1 MACVANAG
9 DRAVARQAVELPPLR
24 YPPDLPVSA
33 ARPELLAAIRDH
45 QVVVIAGETG
55 SGKTTQIPKMCL
67 ELGRGRAGMIGHT
80 QPRRIAA
87 RSVAARLAEEIGVE
101 LGEEVG
107 WQVRFTD
114 HTSAQTLVKVMT
126 DGILLAALQG
136 DRDLR
141 AYDTIIIDEAHERS
155 LTIDFLL
162 GYLKQLL
169 PRRPDLKV
177 IITSAT
183 IDPQRFAEHFAAP
196 GRTVPIIEVSGRTY
210 PVEVRYRPL
219 AREVPGRGAD
229 APPVLVGIDQV
240 SGVVDAVE
248 ELWTESAGDGGP
260 QDILVFCSGERE
272 IRDAREALEGLG
284 LPGTTVLPLFGR
296 LSVAE
301 QQRIFAPTGGR
312 RIVVATNV
320 AETSLTVPGIR
331 YVVDTGTARISRY
344 SQRTKVQRLP
354 IEPIS
359 QASAGQRAGRCGRL
373 ADGICIRLYSEE
385 DFLARPEFTEPEI
398 LRTNLASVILQM
410 AALRLGEI
418 EKFPFVQAPDSR
430 QIADGRR
437 LLQELQAISPDGR
450 LTQTGRVIARLPV
463 DPRLARMLIAAD
475 QEGALREALII
486 VSALS
491 IQDPRERPQE
501 AQAQADQSHARFK
514 DEQSD
519 FIGYLN
525 LWNYLKD
532 QQKALSHSAFR
543 RMCGREF
550 LHYLRIR
557 EWQDLHTQVRDAC
570 RQQGLRSHQ
579 GHPASPVQIHQ
590 SLLPGLLS
598 HVGLRERTTRDYL
611 GARGAHF
618 SIQPGSTLYRKQPDW
633 VMSAELVETTRLWAR
648 VNAPTD
654 PAWVEVAAQHLVK
667 RSYSDPR
674 WDRKRGSAVADE
686 RVTLYGI
693 PLVAGRRVGYGVID
707 PEVSRELFLRHGLVE
722 GDWDSPHEFLRQN
735 HRLVEQI
742 AALEDRTRRRDLL
755 VGEDELFAFYDLR
768 VPETVVSG
776 TDFDQWWKFE
786 RRRNPQL
793 LTFTE
798 DFLVRDEAGPVD
810 VTEFPTTWRQ
820 GEVELPLTYQ
830 FSPGSDA
837 DGVTAHIRLE
847 QLNQV
852 QPEGF
857 DWLVPGLREDLAVAL
872 LRSLPKSLRRNF
884 VPAPDFAKRALAGI
898 EIGPYPF
905 TEALADALHDLTGV
919 DVRATDFDPGAV
931 PPHLRMTFRVEQS
944 VPRRRGK
951 PRAEKVAEG
960 NDLEALKASLAGS
973 VRDVVATAGA
983 SIEQTGLTGWT
994 FGDLPEEFEQTMNG
1008 RAVQGFPALIDDGST
1023 VSLRV
1028 LPSASERDQ
1037 ATALGL
1043 RRLLLLNTTVPWKQ
1057 ILGALS
1063 NTQRLTL
1070 ATGPYADLDALLTD
1084 VVAAAID
1091 TIVATRMPNGAVRN
1105 EAQFEQ
1111 ALLLVRQ
1118 HIVPTVLEIVALLV
1132 PILQAS
1138 QEVTLLMDRM
1148 TAPAVKDIVADVR
1161 SERAALIAPGFISR
1175 IGLPDLAQV
1184 RRYLL
1189 AMKER
1194 LEKGPADLRR
1204 DEDRAATIAQVL
1216 AERDLMLSRLP
1227 ADRRTGADVR
1237 AIDTMIREMRVSL
1250 FANRL
1255 GTAYPVSPQRI
1266 YKAMDKVEDTTP

>member
-1 MACVANAG
+1 MANAG
-9 DRAVARQAVELPPLR
+9 DRAAARAAVELPPLR

-33 ARPELLAAIRDH
+33 ARPELLTAIRDH

-67 ELGRGRAGMIGHT
+67 ELGRGRVGMIGHT

-101 LGEEVG
+101 LGDEVG

-114 HTSAQTLVKVMT
+114 HTSPQTLVKVMT

-183 IDPQRFAEHFAAP
+183 IDPQRFADHFAAP
-196 GRTVPIIEVSGRTY
+196 GRPVPIIEVSGRTY

-219 AREVPGRGAD
+219 VREVPGRGAD

-240 SGVVDAVE
+240 SGIVEAVE

-272 IRDAREALEGLG
+272 IRDAREALEGLR
-284 LPGTTVLPLFGR
+284 LPDTSVLPLFGR

-373 ADGICIRLYSEE
+373 ADGICIRLYDEE

-410 AALRLGEI
+410 AALRLGDI

-437 LLQELQAISPDGR
+437 LLQELEAISTDGR
-450 LTQTGRVIARLPV
+450 LTKTGRTIARLPV

-475 QEGALREALII
+475 QQGALREALVI

-491 IQDPRERPQE
+491 IQDPRERPQG

-514 DEQSD
+514 DDQSD

-570 RQQGLRSHQ
+570 RQQGLRTHR
-579 GHPASPVQIHQ
+579 GHPASPLQIHQ

-598 HVGLRERTTRDYL
+598 HVGLRERATREYL
-611 GARGAHF
+611 GARGARF

-654 PAWVEVAAQHLVK
+654 PAWVEAAAQHLVK
-667 RSYSDPR
+667 RSYSEPR

-693 PLVAGRRVGYGVID
+693 PLVAGRRVGYAAID
-707 PEVSRELFLRHGLVE
+707 PVVSRELFLRHGLVE
-722 GDWDSPHEFLRQN
+722 GDWDSPHQFLRDN
-735 HRLVEQI
+735 HRLVEQV

-776 TDFDQWWKFE
+776 TDFDTWWKFE
-786 RRRNPQL
+786 RKRNPDL

-810 VTEFPTTWRQ
+810 VTDYPTTWRQ
-820 GEVELPLTYQ
+820 GELELPLTYQ

-837 DGVTAHIRLE
+837 DGVTVHIRLE

-872 LRSLPKSLRRNF
+872 LRSLPKPLRRNF
-884 VPAPDFAKRALAGI
+884 VPAPDFAKRAIARV
-898 EIGPYPF
+898 EPGPYPF
-905 TEALADALHDLTGV
+905 AEALADALHDLTGV
-919 DVRATDFDPGAV
+919 DVRAADFDLGAV
-931 PPHLRMTFRVEQS
+931 PPHLRMTFRVERS
-944 VPRRRGK
+944 VPRRRGR
-951 PRAEKVAEG
+951 PRTEKVAEG
-960 NDLEALKASLAGS
+960 NDLDALKATLAGS
-973 VRDVVATAGA
+973 VRAVVAKAGA
-983 SIEQTGLTGWT
+983 SIEQTGLTGWS
-994 FGDLPEEFEQTMNG
+994 FGELPEEFEQTVNG
-1008 RAVQGFPALIDDGST
+1008 RAVQGFPALVDDGST

-1028 LPSASERDQ
+1028 LPSAGERDH

-1091 TIVATRMPNGAVRN
+1091 TIVATRMPEGTVRD

-1138 QEVTLLMDRM
+1138 GEVTLLLDRM
-1148 TAPAVKDIVADVR
+1148 NAPAVQELVADVR
-1161 SERAALIAPGFISR
+1161 ADHAALIAPGFISR

-1194 LEKGPADLRR
+1194 LEKGPSDLRR
-1204 DEDRAATIAQVL
+1204 DADRAATIAQVL
-1216 AERDLMLSRLP
+1216 TERDLMVSRLP

-1237 AIDTMIREMRVSL
+1237 AIDAMIRELRVSL

-1266 YKAMDKVEDTTP
+1266 YKAMDKVEAVTPSR